1 LIKPVVAAA
10 VLVLLISGI
19 AIYILPQYIYISPF
33 SKFYGFGVVYN
44 KTVGY
49 GTDSNGSQLTNYL
62 VSVSLLEDDP
72 VNHFSGGPNTY
83 TFSKADWDMIIP
95 GDAVNIKFLPNA
107 KAQLVDITIIPGSTP
122 EWRVLP
128 ADLPLSL
135 NVTSDKPQYAIGEN
149 ANFTVRLTNDPAL
162 SNGTS
167 SNVSLSLFKDCIFY
181 VFLNGK
187 AVTSNDN
194 LLQYSDPLEIKTVSL
209 QPNQEIDYSFNWN
222 LTNIQPGTYWVRAYI
237 GYYPPLQ
244 GQSTTVFRS
253 ITLTATTT
261 IDVTK

>member
-1 LIKPVVAAA
+1 MIG
-10 VLVLLISGI
+10 SGDI
-19 AIYILPQYIYISPF
+19 V
-33 SKFYGFGVVYN
+33 K
-44 KTVGY
+44 
-49 GTDSNGSQLTNYL
+49 
-62 VSVSLLEDDP
+62 
-72 VNHFSGGPNTY
+72 
-83 TFSKADWDMIIP
+83 
-95 GDAVNIKFLPNA
+95 IKFLPNA
-107 KAQLVDITIIPGSTP
+107 QAQVIDLIPNTPGSTP
-122 EWRVLP
+122 EWRTVPL
-128 ADLPLSL
+128 DLPLTL
-135 NVTSDKPQYAIGEN
+135 NITSNKPQYTIGET

-181 VFLNGK
+181 VFSNGK

-209 QPNQEIDYSFNWN
+209 QPTQEIDYSFNWN
-222 LTNIQPGTYWVRAYI
+222 LTNIQPGNYSVRAYI

-253 ITLTATTT
+253 ITLTTTMM

>member
-10 VLVLLISGI
+10 ILVLLISGI
-19 AIYILPQYIYISPF
+19 AIYVLPKYIYISPF
-33 SKFYGFGVVYN
+33 SSFSGFGVVYY

-49 GTDSNGSQLTNYL
+49 STDSNGSQLTTYL

-72 VNHFSGGPNTY
+72 VNHFSSGSNTY
-83 TFSKADWDMIIP
+83 TFSKSDWDMIIP

-107 KAQLVDITIIPGSTP
+107 KAQLVDLTIIPGSPP

-128 ADLPLSL
+128 ADLPLSI
-135 NVTSDKPQYAIGEN
+135 NVTSDKPQYTIGEN

-181 VFLNGK
+181 TFLNAK
-187 AVTSNDN
+187 MITSNDN
-194 LLQYSDPLEIKTVSL
+194 LLQYDNPLDNKTVSL

-222 LTNIQPGTYWVRAYI
+222 LTNIQPGTYWVRIYI
-237 GYYPPLQ
+237 GYLPPLQ
-244 GQSTTVFRS
+244 GQSTTIFRS